1 MNVIKNKV
9 IPITL
14 TAIILISCICN
25 PTLAYSQNYTIPRV
39 DNTWNYD
46 TPPQWDI
53 MAPVGT
59 FYKGNDPC
67 ELRVAYQAE
76 NPSNVTLYVI
86 PKQTK
91 ISNGYYYYFVGDSP
105 FQPCYNAYCDV
116 PVGYYNFSGSHGY
129 ASDATTYDNITLY
142 TSTIDNFDVWGA
154 MPLSNFQL
162 NYPSPYIKMVNSTND
177 ALNDYIYGHPL
188 NPYHIDYSLPAGN
201 VAYLEIADDFDGFNL
216 SCKFPENSSIVGP
229 PWWSITSRYGF
240 ADELPTSTTNFNSL
254 TLIDWEKADSG
265 NLFGL
270 TQNAKF
276 DPVGPFVQHK
286 YLVIYNPLYY
296 GGTDNGPYEW
306 IDNPSINISVEAASI
321 KVYAL
326 NSSIGPGQS
335 SGSAQVNTITEG
347 YVKDGEINENGN
359 ITWSED
365 GVESTEPITGGSNT
379 PGTAQTIYSFLE
391 NIANQLT
398 GFFQGA
404 IGAVNTVVSA
414 ISNFVNS
421 LKGLYMWL
429 PGPVYSLLTSAIM
442 IAITI
447 GVIKVFI

>member
-1 MNVIKNKV
+1 MKSIKSKV
-9 IPITL
+9 IPFTL
-14 TAIILISCICN
+14 TAIILISCICIPSLAFYEDGVTRVN
-25 PTLAYSQNYTIPRV
+25 PRTSCTFLSTDQYTYTLNITSQSYGQWIFVAKNYNTT
-39 DNTWNYD
+39 DNTVLFMISDSNPGANVSWTEMRGGAQGVSTTNAFD
-46 TPPQWDI
+46 SN
-53 MAPVGT
+53 GT
-59 FYKGNDPC
+59 TMYYGVFSNITG
-67 ELRVAYQAE
+67 
-76 NPSNVTLYVI
+76 NVTSIYVPNI
-86 PKQTK
+86 DCQASPNSLQMCLD
-91 ISNGYYYYFVGDSP
+91 YFNTGTV
-105 FQPCYNAYCDV
+105 YN
-116 PVGYYNFSGSHGY
+116 
-129 ASDATTYDNITLY
+129 
-142 TSTIDNFDVWGA
+142 
-154 MPLSNFQL
+154 L
-162 NYPSPYIKMVNSTND
+162 N
-177 ALNDYIYGHPL
+177 
-188 NPYHIDYSLPAGN
+188 YSLPAGN
-201 VAYLEIADDFDGFNL
+201 VAYIEIPSNFDGFNL
-216 SCKFPENSSIVGP
+216 TCKFPENSSIIGP

-240 ADELPTSTTNFNSL
+240 VDALPTNETNFNSF

-270 TQNAKF
+270 TQNAIF
-276 DPVGPFVQHK
+276 NPVGPFAQHK

-306 IDNPSINISVEAASI
+306 LDNPSINITCVAYSI

-347 YVKDGEINENGN
+347 YVKDGEIDENGN
-359 ITWSED
+359 ITWTED
-365 GVESTEPITGGSNT
+365 GVDSTEPITGGSNT
-379 PGTAQTIYSFLE
+379 PGAAQTIYSFLE

-404 IGAVNTVVSA
+404 IGAINTVVAA

-429 PGPVYSLLTSAIM
+429 PSPVYNLLTSAII